1 MVGRFLQGMDTCRQ
15 RARRSAWPCRA
26 RRRRLL
32 CQRDAWPV
40 LCCLLCPVRMWS
52 REGTRTKVEETW
64 VCMVSLT
71 SGNPCLFC
79 VRFRIAC
86 FRAEPLWGATGQTR
100 KKEGWRERTGWAF
113 SGVHTLRAMVMGYAN
128 SRRRERYDEKDVDRS
143 RATWH
148 GNACDRCMCDPYALE
163 VFGLRL
169 HAFVLHTARGEA
181 DMGNSQP
188 VHWRSVGAVPS
199 RLCPGSRFPGASEPG
214 DAACLPQLDCQHD
227 RLPTLQGVQE

>member
-40 LCCLLCPVRMWS
+40 LFCLMCPVRMWS
-52 REGTRTKVEETW
+52 LEGTRTKVEETW
-64 VCMVSLT
+64 VCMVPRT
-71 SGNPCLFC
+71 SGNPCFFC
-79 VRFRIAC
+79 VRFRISC

-100 KKEGWRERTGWAF
+100 KKEQGWRERTGWAC

-128 SRRRERYDEKDVDRS
+128 SRRRERYDETDVDRS

-148 GNACDRCMCDPYALE
+148 GNTCDRCMCDPYARE

-169 HAFVLHTARGEA
+169 HAFALHTARGEA

-188 VHWRSVGAVPS
+188 VHGRSVGAVPS
-199 RLCPGSRFPGASEPG
+199 RLCPGPRGCVPIFPI
-214 DAACLPQLDCQHD
+214 
-227 RLPTLQGVQE
+227 RLPAKHGVK